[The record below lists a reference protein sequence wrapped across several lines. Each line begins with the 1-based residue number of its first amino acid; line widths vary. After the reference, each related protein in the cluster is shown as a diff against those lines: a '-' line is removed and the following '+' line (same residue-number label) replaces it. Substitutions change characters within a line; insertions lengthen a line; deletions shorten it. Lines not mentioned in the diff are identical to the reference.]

1 MYKDK
6 LGQILME
13 AKAKRA
19 KVSTGGDKG
28 ELHKSPVCLRV
39 LTLWKVLSP
48 QAEEHGESLT
58 L

>member
-28 ELHKSPVCLRV
+28 ELRK
-39 LTLWKVLSP
+39 
-48 QAEEHGESLT
+48 
-58 L
+58 